1 MTSYAY
7 KLELQKRGFAFNQS
21 VNVWNGPFGLSVT
34 GYLNEDNP
42 STAPGMATDNGFA
55 RVATLQQVD
64 EQLRAKRGLPRPPLV
79 KPVNEF
85 TTDFTPQQ
93 PILPPQN

>member
-1 MTSYAY
+1 MTSYIY
-7 KLELQKRGFAFNQS
+7 QLELRKRGFAFNSS
-21 VNVWNGPFGLSVT
+21 VNIWNGPFGLATS

-42 STAPGMATDNGFA
+42 STSPGMATDNGFA
-55 RVATLQQVD
+55 RVAVLQQLD
-64 EQLRAKRGLPRPPLV
+64 EQLRAKRGLSRSPLI
-79 KPVNEF
+79 KSVNEF